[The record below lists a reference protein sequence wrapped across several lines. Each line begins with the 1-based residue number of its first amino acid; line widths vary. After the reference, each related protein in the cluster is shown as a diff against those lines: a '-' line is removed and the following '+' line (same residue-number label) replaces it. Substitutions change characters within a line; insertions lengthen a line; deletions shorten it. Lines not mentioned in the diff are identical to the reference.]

1 MDVAGYLG
9 IASGAAKKICDAINT
24 YGYAFIACS
33 FIAAC
38 LSGGT
43 LASLMAGADYICAR
57 VLSFYQRHLAAQAIV
72 W

>member
-9 IASGAAKKICDAINT
+9 IASGKAQEICDAISE

-33 FIAAC
+33 FIAFT

-43 LASLMAGADYICAR
+43 LTSLLAAADYIVAT
-57 VLSFYQRHLAAQAIV
+57 VLSFYQRHLAVQAVV